1 MKFSKHMISKQT
13 NTLALSIYDQ
23 YVLIKRKGMD
33 NCIIYKVSN
42 RLNRE
47 IKIMQLLRDGPNIL
61 PLLDILQDTETGYPM
76 IVTKWVDSIH
86 YRVLS
91 SFFPY

>member
-1 MKFSKHMISKQT
+1 
-13 NTLALSIYDQ
+13 
-23 YVLIKRKGMD
+23 
-33 NCIIYKVSN
+33 
-42 RLNRE
+42 
-47 IKIMQLLRDGPNIL
+47 MQLLRDGPNIL